1 MYFIIVV
8 PTFTSIQYNAQV
20 QTLFFIKRE
29 SVKLVMMIGDLCGGG
44 AGKEGRDN
52 TVLPSSGWT

>member
-29 SVKLVMMIGDLCGGG
+29 SVKLVMMIGETTSEDLIS
-44 AGKEGRDN
+44 E
-52 TVLPSSGWT
+52 